1 MCSPA
6 AVRVASVQRFST
18 EDGRGIRT
26 TLFLRGCNLRC
37 PWCHNPETVP
47 AERRLMFWQSLCT
60 SCGGCARACPNGAHS
75 VNARTHALDGSRCAG
90 CGACVEACPSAAL
103 VMNGYDVPF
112 SELEGLCAV
121 LTADREYYEATG
133 GGVTFSGGEPLLQA
147 EAVAELA
154 RLCKERR
161 IHTLL
166 DTAACVD
173 FSAFEPS
180 LHYIDEY
187 YIDLKCP
194 SDEAYRRLTGGSLRP
209 VLDSM
214 TRLRALGKDVTA
226 RIPIIPGVND
236 TSDCCEAFSA
246 LLLPTGVRRVSLLPF
261 HRLGAGKYTALGRR
275 YAYAKTP
282 PLMPE
287 ALAPLSACFDSSLHA
302 AVQGLERSDL

>member
-1 MCSPA
+1 MRSPA

-47 AERRLMFWQSLCT
+47 AERRFMFWQSRCT
-60 SCGGCARACPNGAHS
+60 GCGGCAHVCPNGAHIVREPS
-75 VNARTHALDGSRCAG
+75 HTFDGSRCAG

-103 VMNGYDVPF
+103 TLNGFDVPF
-112 SELEGLCAV
+112 SELDGLCAL

-133 GGVTFSGGEPLLQA
+133 GGVTISGGEPLLQP

-154 RLCKERR
+154 RRCRLLK

-180 LHYIDEY
+180 LPYVDEY
-187 YIDLKCP
+187 YVDLKC
-194 SDEAYRRLTGGSLRP
+194 STEEAYRALTGGSLRQ
-209 VLDSM
+209 VTAAL
-214 TRLRALGKDVTA
+214 TRLRALGKDVTV
-226 RIPIIPGVND
+226 RIPVIPGVND
-236 TSDCCEAFSA
+236 TPDCCGAFSA

-275 YAYAKTP
+275 YAYAETP
-282 PLMPE
+282 PLTPE
-287 ALAPLSACFDSSLHA
+287 ALAPLSACFDPSLHA
-302 AVQGLERSDL
+302 AVHGLDG